1 MQTIDNGIFFSYDHH
16 FIREGGVEIQRP
28 QTCVRILG
36 GRVPIFLLSFN
47 LFFSLRDRL
56 DFPPFEI
63 RPRKDSCR
71 SLWE

>member
-1 MQTIDNGIFFSYDHH
+1 MRLRNGIFFSYDHH
-16 FIREGGVEIQRP
+16 FIREGGVVEIQRP
-28 QTCVRILG
+28 QTCVVFG
-36 GRVPIFLLSFN
+36 GSSSSDFSSFFQ
-47 LFFSLRDRL
+47 FFSLRDRL